1 MMVKFMKVMILFVR
15 DDFCVFS
22 EIIKEVV
29 KISVNVKKLGKFL
42 RLEMF
47 YVVILFIKN
56 LNI

>member
-29 KISVNVKKLGKFL
+29 KVSVNVKKLGKFL